1 MYHMN
6 KTILITFSYWMLA
19 VIIIAIIL
27 LSLGYPF
34 AQGLLMGSLFLPG
47 TFIVK
52 FLLPKALKEEGG
64 KRIMSSVFLFL
75 GVAVLEFLLIV
86 SVHIWISDQAYPS
99 IAGVLV
105 NPMFVAVVITL
116 LCLGDWFLSKY
127 LSSILPEDKTITF
140 ISDRHKVSILPS
152 EILYIES
159 NDREVTIYATEN
171 RTYRNK
177 TGISQWEN
185 ILGDNFIRIHRSYI
199 VNRASIK
206 SIDKDFICIGEI
218 ELPISR
224 KYYKAVKVLEGS
236 ELDEESRFRISS
248 V

>member
-1 MYHMN
+1 MN

>member
-1 MYHMN
+1 MN
-6 KTILITFSYWMLA
+6 KTILITFSYWILA
-19 VIIIAIIL
+19 VIIIAMIL

-34 AQGLLMGSLFLPG
+34 ALGLLMGSLFLPG
-47 TFIVK
+47 TFLVK
-52 FLLPKALKEEGG
+52 YLLPKIFKE
-64 KRIMSSVFLFL
+64 KSKKKTANTIFLFIA
-75 GVAVLEFLLIV
+75 VAVLEFLLII

-177 TGISQWEN
+177 TGISQWES
-185 ILGDNFIRIHRSYI
+185 ILGDDFIRIHRSYI
-199 VNRASIK
+199 VNREAIT

-224 KYYKAVKVLEGS
+224 KYYKAVQA
-236 ELDEESRFRISS
+236 ESTQLL
-248 V
+248 

>member
-1 MYHMN
+1 MN
-6 KTILITFSYWMLA
+6 KTILITFSYWILA
-19 VIIIAIIL
+19 VIIIAMIL

-34 AQGLLMGSLFLPG
+34 ALGLLMGSLFLPG
-47 TFIVK
+47 TFLVK
-52 FLLPKALKEEGG
+52 YLLPKIFKE
-64 KRIMSSVFLFL
+64 KSKKKTANTIFLFIA
-75 GVAVLEFLLIV
+75 VAVLEFLLII

-116 LCLGDWFLSKY
+116 LCLGDWFMSKY

-177 TGISQWEN
+177 TGISQWES
-185 ILGDNFIRIHRSYI
+185 ILGDDFIRIHRSYI
-199 VNRASIK
+199 VNREAIT

-224 KYYKAVKVLEGS
+224 KYYKAVQA
-236 ELDEESRFRISS
+236 ESTQLL
-248 V
+248 

>member
-1 MYHMN
+1 MN
-6 KTILITFSYWMLA
+6 KTILITFSYWILA
-19 VIIIAIIL
+19 VTIIAMIL

-34 AQGLLMGSLFLPG
+34 ALGLLMGSLFLPG
-47 TFIVK
+47 TFLVK
-52 FLLPKALKEEGG
+52 YLLPKIFKEES
-64 KRIMSSVFLFL
+64 KKKTANTIFLFIA
-75 GVAVLEFLLIV
+75 VAVLEFLLII

-177 TGISQWEN
+177 TGISQWES
-185 ILGDNFIRIHRSYI
+185 ILGEDFIRIHRSYI
-199 VNRASIK
+199 VNREAIT
-206 SIDKDFICIGEI
+206 SIDKEYIRIGDSQ
-218 ELPISR
+218 LPISR
-224 KYYKAVKVLEGS
+224 KYYKVVLA
-236 ELDEESRFRISS
+236 EEHHNL
-248 V
+248 

>member
-1 MYHMN
+1 MN
-6 KTILITFSYWMLA
+6 KTNLITFSYWILA
-19 VIIIAIIL
+19 VTIIAMIL

-34 AQGLLMGSLFLPG
+34 ALGLLMGSLFLPG
-47 TFIVK
+47 TFLVK
-52 FLLPKALKEEGG
+52 YLLPKIFKE
-64 KRIMSSVFLFL
+64 KSKKKTANTVFLFIA
-75 GVAVLEFLLIV
+75 VAVLEFLLII

-116 LCLGDWFLSKY
+116 LCLGDWFLSMY
-127 LSSILPEDKTITF
+127 LSSILPVDKTITF

-177 TGISQWEN
+177 TGISQWES
-185 ILGDNFIRIHRSYI
+185 ILGDDFIRIHRSYI
-199 VNRASIK
+199 VNREAIT
-206 SIDKDFICIGEI
+206 SIDKEYVRIGDSQ
-218 ELPISR
+218 LPISR
-224 KYYKAVKVLEGS
+224 KYYKVVLA
-236 ELDEESRFRISS
+236 EEHHNL
-248 V
+248 

>member
-1 MYHMN
+1 MN
-6 KTILITFSYWMLA
+6 KTILITFSYWILA
-19 VIIIAIIL
+19 VIIIAMIL

-34 AQGLLMGSLFLPG
+34 ALGLLMGSLFLPG
-47 TFIVK
+47 TFLVK
-52 FLLPKALKEEGG
+52 YLLPKIFKE
-64 KRIMSSVFLFL
+64 KSKKKTANTVFLFIA
-75 GVAVLEFLLIV
+75 VAVMEFLLIV
-86 SVHIWISDQAYPS
+86 SVHIWISDQTYPS

-224 KYYKAVKVLEGS
+224 KYYKAVQA
-236 ELDEESRFRISS
+236 ESTQLL
-248 V
+248 

>member
-1 MYHMN
+1 MN
-6 KTILITFSYWMLA
+6 KTILITFSYWILA
-19 VIIIAIIL
+19 VTIIAMIL

-34 AQGLLMGSLFLPG
+34 ALGLLMGSLFLPG
-47 TFIVK
+47 TFLVK
-52 FLLPKALKEEGG
+52 YLLPKIFKEES
-64 KRIMSSVFLFL
+64 KKKTANTIFLFIA
-75 GVAVLEFLLIV
+75 VAVMEFLLIV
-86 SVHIWISDQAYPS
+86 SVHIWISDQTYPS

-127 LSSILPEDKTITF
+127 LSSILPVDKTITF

-177 TGISQWEN
+177 TGISQWES
-185 ILGDNFIRIHRSYI
+185 ILGDDFIRIHRSYI
-199 VNRASIK
+199 VNREAIT
-206 SIDKDFICIGEI
+206 SIDKEYVRIGDSQ
-218 ELPISR
+218 LPISR
-224 KYYKAVKVLEGS
+224 KYYKVVLA
-236 ELDEESRFRISS
+236 EEHHIL
-248 V
+248 

>member
-1 MYHMN
+1 MN
-6 KTILITFSYWMLA
+6 RTILITVSYWILA
-19 VIIIAIIL
+19 VTIIAMIL

-34 AQGLLMGSLFLPG
+34 ALGLLMGSLFLPG

-86 SVHIWISDQAYPS
+86 SVHIWISDHPYPS

-116 LCLGDWFLSKY
+116 LCLGDWFLSRY

-140 ISDRHKVSILPS
+140 ISDRHKVSILPA
-152 EILYIES
+152 EIMYVES
-159 NDREVTIYATEN
+159 NDREVSVYAVDG
-171 RTYRNK
+171 RVYRNK

-185 ILGDNFIRIHRSYI
+185 ILGDDFIRVHRSFVVRKEVI
-199 VNRASIK
+199 RDVTPDAVTLIDGTSI
-206 SIDKDFICIGEI
+206 
-218 ELPISR
+218 PVSR
-224 KYYKAVKVLEGS
+224 KYRGVV
-236 ELDEESRFRISS
+236 SS
-248 V
+248 TM

>member
-1 MYHMN
+1 MN

-19 VIIIAIIL
+19 VIMIAIIL

-34 AQGLLMGSLFLPG
+34 ALGLLMGSLFLPG

-86 SVHIWISDQAYPS
+86 SVHIWISGHPYPS

-127 LSSILPEDKTITF
+127 LSSILPDDKTITF

-159 NDREVTIYATEN
+159 NDREVTIYAAEN

-206 SIDKDFICIGEI
+206 SIDKDFICIGGI

-224 KYYKAVKVLEGS
+224 KYYKAVQA
-236 ELDEESRFRISS
+236 ESTQLL
-248 V
+248 

>member
-1 MYHMN
+1 
-6 KTILITFSYWMLA
+6 MLA
-19 VIIIAIIL
+19 VIMIAIIL

-105 NPMFVAVVITL
+105 NPMFVALIITL

-159 NDREVTIYATEN
+159 NDREVTIFATEN

>member
-1 MYHMN
+1 MN
-6 KTILITFSYWMLA
+6 KTILITFSYWILA
-19 VIIIAIIL
+19 VIIIATIL

-34 AQGLLMGSLFLPG
+34 ALGLLMGSLFLPG
-47 TFIVK
+47 TFLVK
-52 FLLPKALKEEGG
+52 YLLPKIFKE
-64 KRIMSSVFLFL
+64 KSKKKTANTIFLFIA
-75 GVAVLEFLLIV
+75 VAVLEFLLII

-177 TGISQWEN
+177 TGISQWES
-185 ILGDNFIRIHRSYI
+185 ILGDDFIRIHRSYI
-199 VNRASIK
+199 VNREAIT

-224 KYYKAVKVLEGS
+224 KYYKAVQA
-236 ELDEESRFRISS
+236 ESTQLL
-248 V
+248 

>member
-1 MYHMN
+1 MN
-6 KTILITFSYWMLA
+6 KTILITFSYWILA
-19 VIIIAIIL
+19 VIMIAIIL

-34 AQGLLMGSLFLPG
+34 ALGLLMGSLFLPG
-47 TFIVK
+47 TVIVK

>member
-1 MYHMN
+1 MN
-6 KTILITFSYWMLA
+6 RTILITFSYWILA
-19 VIIIAIIL
+19 VIIIAMIL

-34 AQGLLMGSLFLPG
+34 ALGLLMGSLFLPG
-47 TFIVK
+47 TFLVK
-52 FLLPKALKEEGG
+52 FLLLKALKEEGNR
-64 KRIMSSVFLFL
+64 RILNSVFLFM
-75 GVAVLEFLLIV
+75 GVAVIEFLLIV

-116 LCLGDWFLSKY
+116 LCLGDWYLSKY
-127 LSSILPEDKTITF
+127 LSGILPEDKAITF
-140 ISDRHKVSILPS
+140 ISDRHKVSLMPS
-152 EILYIES
+152 EILYVES
-159 NDREVTIYATEN
+159 NDREVSVYATDG
-171 RTYRNK
+171 RIYRNK

-199 VNRASIK
+199 VHRASIK

-224 KYYKAVKVLEGS
+224 KYYKAVQA
-236 ELDEESRFRISS
+236 ESTQLL
-248 V
+248 

>member
-1 MYHMN
+1 MN
-6 KTILITFSYWMLA
+6 KTILITFSYWILA
-19 VIIIAIIL
+19 VIIIAMIL

-34 AQGLLMGSLFLPG
+34 ALGLLMGSLFLPG
-47 TFIVK
+47 TFLVK
-52 FLLPKALKEEGG
+52 YLLPKIFKEES
-64 KRIMSSVFLFL
+64 KKKTANAIFLFIA
-75 GVAVLEFLLIV
+75 VAVLEFLLII

-127 LSSILPEDKTITF
+127 LSCILPEDKTITF

-159 NDREVTIYATEN
+159 NDRDVTIYATEN

-224 KYYKAVKVLEGS
+224 KYYKAVQA
-236 ELDEESRFRISS
+236 ESTQLL
-248 V
+248 

>member
-1 MYHMN
+1 MN

-19 VIIIAIIL
+19 VIMIAIIL

-105 NPMFVAVVITL
+105 NPMFVALIITL

-159 NDREVTIYATEN
+159 NDREVTIFATEN

>member
-1 MYHMN
+1 MN
-6 KTILITFSYWMLA
+6 KTILITFSYWILA
-19 VIIIAIIL
+19 VIIIAMIL

-34 AQGLLMGSLFLPG
+34 ALGLLMGSLFLPG
-47 TFIVK
+47 TFLVK
-52 FLLPKALKEEGG
+52 YLLPKIFKE
-64 KRIMSSVFLFL
+64 KSKKKTANTLFLFIA
-75 GVAVLEFLLIV
+75 VAVLEFLLII

-177 TGISQWEN
+177 TGISQWES
-185 ILGDNFIRIHRSYI
+185 ILGDDFIRIHRSYI
-199 VNRASIK
+199 VNREAIT
-206 SIDKDFICIGEI
+206 SIDKEYVYIGDSQ
-218 ELPISR
+218 LPISR
-224 KYYKAVKVLEGS
+224 KYYKVVLA
-236 ELDEESRFRISS
+236 EEHHNL
-248 V
+248 

>member
-1 MYHMN
+1 MN

-19 VIIIAIIL
+19 VIMIAIIL

-34 AQGLLMGSLFLPG
+34 ALGLLMGSLFLPG
-47 TFIVK
+47 TFLVK
-52 FLLPKALKEEGG
+52 YLLPKIFKE
-64 KRIMSSVFLFL
+64 KSKKKTANAIFLFIA
-75 GVAVLEFLLIV
+75 VAVMEFLLIV
-86 SVHIWISDQAYPS
+86 SVHIWISDQTYPS

-177 TGISQWEN
+177 TGISQWES
-185 ILGDNFIRIHRSYI
+185 ILGDDFIRIHRSYI
-199 VNRASIK
+199 VNREAIT

-224 KYYKAVKVLEGS
+224 KYYKAVQA
-236 ELDEESRFRISS
+236 ESTQLL
-248 V
+248 

>member
-1 MYHMN
+1 MN
-6 KTILITFSYWMLA
+6 KTILITFSYWILA
-19 VIIIAIIL
+19 VIIIAMIL

-34 AQGLLMGSLFLPG
+34 ALGLLMGSLFLPG
-47 TFIVK
+47 TFLVK
-52 FLLPKALKEEGG
+52 YLLPKIFKEES
-64 KRIMSSVFLFL
+64 KKKTANTIFLFIA
-75 GVAVLEFLLIV
+75 VAVMEFLLIV
-86 SVHIWISDQAYPS
+86 SVHIWISDHPYPS

-116 LCLGDWFLSKY
+116 LCLGEWFLSKY

-177 TGISQWEN
+177 TGISQWES
-185 ILGDNFIRIHRSYI
+185 ILGDDFIRIHRSYI
-199 VNRASIK
+199 VNREAIT
-206 SIDKDFICIGEI
+206 SIDKEYVRIGDSQ
-218 ELPISR
+218 LPISR
-224 KYYKAVKVLEGS
+224 KYYKSVLA
-236 ELDEESRFRISS
+236 LCVFLRKPQSS
-248 V
+248 TKSLEH

>member
-1 MYHMN
+1 MN

-34 AQGLLMGSLFLPG
+34 ALGLLMGSLFLPG

>member
-1 MYHMN
+1 MN
-6 KTILITFSYWMLA
+6 KTILITFSYWILA
-19 VIIIAIIL
+19 VTIIAMIL

-34 AQGLLMGSLFLPG
+34 ALGLLMGSLFLPG
-47 TFIVK
+47 TFLVK
-52 FLLPKALKEEGG
+52 YLLPKIFKE
-64 KRIMSSVFLFL
+64 KSKKKTANTVFLFIA
-75 GVAVLEFLLIV
+75 VAVLEFLLII

-177 TGISQWEN
+177 TGISQWES
-185 ILGDNFIRIHRSYI
+185 ILGDDFIRIHRSYI
-199 VNRASIK
+199 VNREAIT

-224 KYYKAVKVLEGS
+224 KYYKAVQA
-236 ELDEESRFRISS
+236 ESTQLL
-248 V
+248 

>member
-1 MYHMN
+1 MN
-6 KTILITFSYWMLA
+6 KTILITFSYWILA
-19 VIIIAIIL
+19 VIIIATIL

-34 AQGLLMGSLFLPG
+34 ALGLLMGSLFLPG
-47 TFIVK
+47 TFLVK
-52 FLLPKALKEEGG
+52 YLLPKIFKEES
-64 KRIMSSVFLFL
+64 KKKTANTVFFFIA
-75 GVAVLEFLLIV
+75 VAVLEFLLII

-127 LSSILPEDKTITF
+127 LSSILPVDKTITF

-177 TGISQWEN
+177 TGISQWES
-185 ILGDNFIRIHRSYI
+185 ILGDDFIRIHRSYI
-199 VNRASIK
+199 VNREAIT

-224 KYYKAVKVLEGS
+224 KYYKAVQA
-236 ELDEESRFRISS
+236 ESTQLL
-248 V
+248 

>member
-1 MYHMN
+1 MN
-6 KTILITFSYWMLA
+6 KTILITFSYWILA
-19 VIIIAIIL
+19 VTIIAMIL

-34 AQGLLMGSLFLPG
+34 ALGLLMGSLFLPG
-47 TFIVK
+47 TFLVK
-52 FLLPKALKEEGG
+52 YLLPKIFKEES
-64 KRIMSSVFLFL
+64 KKKTANTIFLFIA
-75 GVAVLEFLLIV
+75 VAVLEFLLII

-224 KYYKAVKVLEGS
+224 KYYKAVQA
-236 ELDEESRFRISS
+236 ESTQLL
-248 V
+248 

>member
-1 MYHMN
+1 MN
-6 KTILITFSYWMLA
+6 KTILITFSYWILA
-19 VIIIAIIL
+19 VIIIAMIL

-34 AQGLLMGSLFLPG
+34 ALGLLMGSLFLPG
-47 TFIVK
+47 TFLVK
-52 FLLPKALKEEGG
+52 YLLPKIFKE
-64 KRIMSSVFLFL
+64 KSKKKTANTVFLFIA
-75 GVAVLEFLLIV
+75 VAVMEFLLIV
-86 SVHIWISDQAYPS
+86 SVHIWISDQTYPS

-177 TGISQWEN
+177 TGISQWES
-185 ILGDNFIRIHRSYI
+185 ILGDDFIRIHRSYI
-199 VNRASIK
+199 VNREAIT
-206 SIDKDFICIGEI
+206 SIDKEYVRIGDSQ
-218 ELPISR
+218 LPISR
-224 KYYKAVKVLEGS
+224 KYYKVVLA
-236 ELDEESRFRISS
+236 EEHHIL
-248 V
+248 

>member
-1 MYHMN
+1 MN
-6 KTILITFSYWMLA
+6 KTILITFFYWILA
-19 VIIIAIIL
+19 VTIIAMIL

-34 AQGLLMGSLFLPG
+34 ALGLLMGSLFLPG
-47 TFIVK
+47 TFLVK
-52 FLLPKALKEEGG
+52 YLLPKIFKEES
-64 KRIMSSVFLFL
+64 KKKTANTIFLFIA
-75 GVAVLEFLLIV
+75 VAVLEFLLII

-177 TGISQWEN
+177 TGISQWES
-185 ILGDNFIRIHRSYI
+185 ILGDDFIRIHRSYI
-199 VNRASIK
+199 VNREAIT
-206 SIDKDFICIGEI
+206 SIDKKYVRIGDSQ
-218 ELPISR
+218 LPISR
-224 KYYKAVKVLEGS
+224 MYYKVVLA
-236 ELDEESRFRISS
+236 EEHHNL
-248 V
+248 